1 MLISAKHPPVAPFTR
16 RTDDKPVKDATEL
29 KDEPKSPEIQMQIVK
44 LSDRTKAVMAE
55 QNIKNYNG
63 AQIVA
68 DNVDEAFA
76 KTRVTL
82 QAEDTSKALASSDS
96 TAVADLMEHMNKSL
110 EQRPRPAISEELSLT
125 EDELKLAKTGQE
137 DSSKKKP
144 IDPVGENF
152 HASI

>member
-1 MLISAKHPPVAPFTR
+1 MLISAKHPPVAPLSR

-29 KDEPKSPEIQMQIVK
+29 KDEPKSPEMQMQIVK

-68 DNVDEAFA
+68 DKVDEAFA

-96 TAVADLMEHMNKSL
+96 TAVADLKEHTSKSL
-110 EQRPRPAISEELSLT
+110 DQRLHPDILKELGLT

-137 DSSKKKP
+137 GNS
-144 IDPVGENF
+144 
-152 HASI
+152 